1 MFHWLNSRA
10 QLAQLERR
18 IAVLESRIAE
28 SPRDREPP
36 SGGLEPALASLGR
49 AIAKAAAAKEREG
62 LIGTA
67 D

>member
-1 MFHWLNSRA
+1 MFHWLNSRSEVA
-10 QLAQLERR
+10 RLERR
-18 IAVLESRIAE
+18 IAALEARLAK
-28 SPRDREPP
+28 SPRDPEPP

-62 LIGTA
+62 LIDVT